1 MKKANFVN
9 VEKVSE
15 ILCINSMIYRKYP
28 MEIKKK
34 LQIKNKIK
42 AKKILNK

>member
-15 ILCINSMIYRKYP
+15 ILWINLMIYRKYP

-34 LQIKNKIK
+34 VRIKNKT
-42 AKKILNK
+42 

>member
-15 ILCINSMIYRKYP
+15 IINIKLKIQRKYLG
-28 MEIKKK
+28 EIKKNF
-34 LQIKNKIK
+34 Q
-42 AKKILNK
+42 LNKQN